1 MFKLVWLRNCFD
13 LVQGAYQLN
22 SDLVG
27 LLTATVIWNNIAQG
41 TALVGMSPG
50 SCEFYFLT

>member
-50 SCEFYFLT
+50 SCEF